1 MADGGW
7 RIGEVVDLPF
17 RFENL
22 DIWRMARAYATKV
35 YAVTA
40 RFPRHEDY
48 GLRSQMNR
56 AVNSISLNIAEGAGK
71 HSNRV
76 FKYYLEIAIGS
87 VFEVVGGSFL
97 ALDRSYLTQSEHQ
110 ELYKDGEQIAK
121 SINAFKNTL
130 R

>member
-1 MADGGW
+1 
-7 RIGEVVDLPF
+7 
-17 RFENL
+17 
-22 DIWRMARAYATKV
+22 
-35 YAVTA
+35 
-40 RFPRHEDY
+40 
-48 GLRSQMNR
+48 MNR